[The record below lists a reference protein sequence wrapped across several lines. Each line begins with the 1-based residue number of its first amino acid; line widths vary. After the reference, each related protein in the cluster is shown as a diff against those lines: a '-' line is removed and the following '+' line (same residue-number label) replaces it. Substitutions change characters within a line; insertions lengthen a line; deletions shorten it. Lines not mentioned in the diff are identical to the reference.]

1 MLDQP
6 VNAILGLERGTVR
19 LVPYTPA
26 WAELFE
32 DEKAKLS
39 LALKDWAL
47 DIQHIGSTAIPG
59 GVAKP
64 IIDIGI
70 AVADFD
76 LACACVPLVVG
87 VGYEY
92 QGENGIPRRH
102 YFVKRNSAT
111 THHIHMFEQESR
123 NWQDHILFRDY
134 LRDHPE
140 EVNEYTELKIR
151 LAEMFPTD
159 REAYTNGKGEFI
171 SRILALAIS
180 I

>member
-6 VNAILGLERGTVR
+6 FNPILGLERGTVR

-26 WAELFE
+26 WAALFE
-32 DEKAKLS
+32 EEKARLS
-39 LALKDWAL
+39 RALGEWAL
-47 DIQHIGSTAIPG
+47 DIQHVGSTAIPG

-76 LACACVPLVVG
+76 RAYACVPLVVDM
-87 VGYEY
+87 GYEY

-102 YFVKRNSAT
+102 YFVRRNPAT

-134 LRDHPE
+134 LRNHPAA
-140 EVNEYTELKIR
+140 VIEYTELKIR
-151 LAEMFPTD
+151 LAEKFPTD

-171 SRILALAIS
+171 SRILALAVS
-180 I
+180 N